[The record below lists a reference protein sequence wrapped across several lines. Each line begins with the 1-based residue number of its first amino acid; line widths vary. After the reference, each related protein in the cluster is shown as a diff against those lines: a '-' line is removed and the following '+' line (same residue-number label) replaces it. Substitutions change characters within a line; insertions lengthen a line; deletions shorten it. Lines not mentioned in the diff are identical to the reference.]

1 MNEPSPPIIIIVDD
15 DQAMRESLLDYFS
28 RAKLLAKAYASG
40 KKMLSELHK
49 HNVGVVICDLK
60 MPQMSGMEVL
70 DALQSGENSPPLIM
84 ITAHGNI
91 TTAVEAIKHGAYN
104 FIAKPFNPQDLQ
116 KMAELAIEKY
126 HTNLEFRKL
135 NAHPLGNS
143 LGLQDFNTQLL
154 SCANTRDNV
163 LIIGEKGVEKALV
176 AKTLHQHSQFGTK
189 PFVHINCIIISERFF
204 EKHFLEEGNSISRA
218 SQGSLFL
225 ENLDQLPLES
235 RSKLLELLTDKIA
248 AQVCKS
254 ESTLPRFIYSIA
266 NPITAEKTHTILNKI
281 CTLLNGRKL
290 LVPALREHREDIF
303 ELFNHYIAQ
312 SAAHYQT
319 SIPTLS
325 EQDIIALSAYDWPG
339 NQQQLKQIA
348 EQFILLNRSVN
359 TSISHLLSV
368 SPTEM
373 IDIGNTFNKNL
384 RGVMQDFEK
393 QLITQA
399 MIECSG
405 NISQVCE
412 LLKTPRR
419 TLNEKLLKY
428 DINRSAFLS

>member
-1 MNEPSPPIIIIVDD
+1 MNESSPPIIIIIDD

-28 RAKLLAKAYASG
+28 RTKHLAKAYASG
-40 KKMLSELHK
+40 KEMLSQLHK
-49 HNVGVVICDLK
+49 HNAGVIICDLK
-60 MPQMSGMEVL
+60 MPQMNGMEVL
-70 DALQSGENSPPLIM
+70 EALQSKENSPPLIM

-116 KMAELAIEKY
+116 KMAEQAIDKY
-126 HTNLEFRKL
+126 HINLDTQKL
-135 NAHPLGNS
+135 NTHPLGNS
-143 LGLQDFNTQLL
+143 SSLQDFNTQLL
-154 SCANTRDNV
+154 DCANTRDNI
-163 LIIGEKGVEKALV
+163 LIIGEKGVDKALV
-176 AKTLHQHSQFGTK
+176 AKTLHQHSQYSEK
-189 PFVHINCIIISERFF
+189 PFVHVNCIIVSERFF
-204 EKHFLEEGNSISRA
+204 EKHFLEEDNSISKA

-235 RSKLLELLTDKIA
+235 RSKLLALLTDKIA
-248 AQVCKS
+248 AEVHRS
-254 ESTLPRFIYSIA
+254 ERILPRFIYSIS
-266 NPITAEKTHTILNKI
+266 NPIAKEKTHTILNKI
-281 CTLLNGRKL
+281 CTLLKGRKL
-290 LVPALREHREDIF
+290 HIPALREHQDDIF
-303 ELFNHYIAQ
+303 ELFNHYITQ

-319 SIPTLS
+319 SIPKLS
-325 EQDIIALSAYDWPG
+325 EQDIIALSSYDWPG
-339 NQQQLKQIA
+339 NQHQLKQIA
-348 EQFILLNRSVN
+348 EQFILLNRSVD

-373 IDIGNTFNKNL
+373 VDANNKFNKNL
-384 RGVMQDFEK
+384 RSVMQDFEI

-428 DINRSAFLS
+428 DINRGAFLP